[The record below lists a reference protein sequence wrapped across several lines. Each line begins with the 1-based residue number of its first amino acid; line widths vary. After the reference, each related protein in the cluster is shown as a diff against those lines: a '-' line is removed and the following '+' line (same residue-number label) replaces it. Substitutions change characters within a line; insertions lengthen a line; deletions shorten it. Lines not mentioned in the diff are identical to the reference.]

1 MCQQQLG
8 LGFFKSMT
16 VAEQRGCRDL
26 QIHLSA
32 GAQAPQKSL
41 SRPKHNRGPLL
52 AFATVIGLLI
62 AAGLGAPAGYGKP
75 GPMATSA
82 GDIIEEIGR
91 LEQNQDPKCYATAS
105 RLEDFMFGTPLSFE
119 ARADKNLRQA
129 NLLRDIWY
137 RASNVGEVG
146 EAGLLTAADIE
157 AAGAAIIQADR
168 DSSGHWRVQL
178 TGFEPIRINETDK
191 RQYSSIA
198 YSLRALLSVQQDI
211 LLRGEPGFKNLG
223 PDAIQALKDLSDLF
237 TLSVLKVADNAARK
251 ADKREIDPLLLNT
264 VWTSLLS
271 GGEQLQVAP
280 ADNSAVP
287 ADPQEN
293 LRLQNQIIAEKVAS
307 YEAYNQISNALF
319 IRNLQVYFARKRW
332 PGSEDEAA
340 AFTEHFQNGLVAWAA
355 NMYLNSQADAVAA
368 GSVRIAEVNVKRFL
382 DFEMPHV
389 ANLYEDIIYFP
400 DLSSAQRVVI
410 ESYDIDAFR
419 DSGIHWRYLQ
429 FALEE
434 LGGRVAMPA
443 DPFALELLAEAV
455 ANAGVLM
462 LRLAGEV
469 GDRGDRLTVTD
480 LNYAFQ
486 KMIDLR
492 DAHQSAPSETPGS
505 SASRGIVSA
514 GRLQVDTPDHWFDE
528 ITEQSGVDYQ
538 HRSSDWLSR
547 QMRSYLRKDDST
559 GVITI
564 PPAFGGAGIATAD
577 FDNDGFDDLLILGG
591 LGNKMFRN
599 TGNGRFED
607 KTNMAG
613 VAWLRPDG
621 TAGEPRQPLAADL
634 DNDGDQDILITYV
647 NDRHRVYRNEGNWQ
661 FTDVTGESGLG
672 GTGLVGGPATLLDI
686 DNDGL
691 LDLYVT
697 YFGNYLEGVL
707 PTLARRNDNG
717 SPNQLFRNAGNFRF
731 ENITESSGVGDNGWA
746 QTAGHADF
754 DGDGLQD
761 LFSGNDFGINR
772 FYRNN
777 GDSTFTDLGQTLGA
791 RKPSYTMGL
800 TLSDLNQDGQVDFY
814 VSNIVTMNKDQKYVL
829 PNADTP
835 MVLDPEMLA
844 NQRVVEAN
852 DLFLSQRT
860 DGKVTYH
867 LSDAVGRGYSSTGW
881 SWGSEFFDPDLDG
894 DDDLFVL
901 NGMNEYL
908 LYSPENPYYR
918 DPAGEAKDVILP
930 SGVREANVF
939 FLNEN
944 GKLQNRS
951 KQSGLDFSGN
961 SRALVCLDLEG
972 DGDLD
977 LVTLDYHGPL
987 RIFSNTLSQRFGTA
1001 GSRLNRNFQVSLTGA
1016 PDKQVNRDAIGAQV
1030 FLTLADGRRLW
1041 RQLSSTSGYMAVP
1054 PKTLYFG
1061 LGNSYPTALEIH
1073 WPNGRR
1079 QTIELS
1085 REQRLLSVTYD
1096 AS

>member
-1 MCQQQLG
+1 MCLQRLQVSVPKFEAVCELG
-8 LGFFKSMT
+8 LHPCLQIQGKSRGRASRKGLCQTGF
-16 VAEQRGCRDL
+16 QRGL
-26 QIHLSA
+26 IVPFVVTIVL
-32 GAQAPQKSL
+32 
-41 SRPKHNRGPLL
+41 LL
-52 AFATVIGLLI
+52 AAIFN
-62 AAGLGAPAGYGKP
+62 APSGYSAPLSK
-75 GPMATSA
+75 ATSA
-82 GDIIEEIGR
+82 EDIIEEIGR

-119 ARADKNLRQA
+119 ARAEKNLRQA

-137 RASNVGEVG
+137 GASTASEIGES
-146 EAGLLTAADIE
+146 GLLSSADIE
-157 AAGAAIIQADR
+157 AAGAAIIKTDR
-168 DSSGHWRVQL
+168 EITGHWRVML
-178 TGFEPIRINETDK
+178 RGFEPIRINETDK

-198 YSLRALLSVQQDI
+198 YSLRALLSVQQEI
-211 LLRGEPGFKNLG
+211 LLRGDPGFKNLA
-223 PDAIQALKDLSDLF
+223 PDAIQALKNLSDLF
-237 TLSVLKVADNAARK
+237 TLSVLKVADNTARMS
-251 ADKREIDPLLLNT
+251 DQREIDLQLLNS
-264 VWTSLLS
+264 VWTSLL
-271 GGEQLQVAP
+271 GGSEQSEVASP
-280 ADNSAVP
+280 SQRGVP
-287 ADPQEN
+287 AELQEN
-293 LRLQNQIIAEKVAS
+293 LRLQNQVIEEKVAS
-307 YEAYNQISNALF
+307 YLAYNQVSNALF

-332 PGSEDEAA
+332 PASDDKAA
-340 AFTEHFQNGLVAWAA
+340 AFTAQFQNGLVAWAA
-355 NMYLNSQADAVAA
+355 NMYLSAQADAEAS
-368 GSVRIAEVNVKRFL
+368 GSMRIEEINIKRFL
-382 DFEMPHV
+382 DYEMAHE
-389 ANLYEDIIYFP
+389 ANPYEDITYFP
-400 DLSSAQRVVI
+400 ALPSAQQVVI

-419 DSGIHWRYLQ
+419 DSGIHWRFLQ
-429 FALEE
+429 FALDE
-434 LGGRVAMPA
+434 LGDRVAMPA
-443 DPFALELLAEAV
+443 DPFALELLTEAV

-462 LRLAGEV
+462 LRLAGKV
-469 GDRGDRLTVTD
+469 GDRGDRLTLAD

-492 DAHQSAPSETPGS
+492 DANQRAPNELRGGS
-505 SASRGIVSA
+505 TGLGVVSA
-514 GRLQVDTPDHWFDE
+514 GRKQADTLDRWFTE
-528 ITEQSGVDYQ
+528 ITEQSGVDYH

-577 FDNDGFDDLLILGG
+577 FDNDGLDDLLVLGG
-591 LGNKMFRN
+591 LGNKLFRN

-607 KTNMAG
+607 KTKVSG
-613 VAWLRPDG
+613 VGWVRPDG
-621 TAGEPRQPLAADL
+621 TPGEPRQPLAADL

-647 NDRHRVYRNEGNWQ
+647 NDQHRVYRNEGNWQ
-661 FTDVTGESGLG
+661 FSDVTGESGLG
-672 GTGLVGGPATLLDI
+672 GSGLVGGPATLLDI

-717 SPNQLFRNAGNFRF
+717 TPNQLFRNTGNFRF
-731 ENITESSGVGDNGWA
+731 LDITESSGVGDSGWT

-777 GDSTFTDLGQTLGA
+777 GDSSFTDLGETLGA

-814 VSNIVTMNKDQKYVL
+814 VSNIVTLNKDQKYVL
-829 PNADTP
+829 PSADTP
-835 MVLDPEMLA
+835 MVLDPETLS

-852 DLFLSQRT
+852 DLFLSRRT
-860 DGKVTYH
+860 DGSVKYN

-908 LYSPENPYYR
+908 VYSPDNPYYL
-918 DPAGEAKDVILP
+918 DPDGEAKDVVLP
-930 SGVREANVF
+930 TGVRESNVF

-951 KQSGLDFSGN
+951 RQSGLDFSGN
-961 SRALVCLDLEG
+961 SRALIYLDLEG

-977 LVTLDYHGPL
+977 LITLDYHGPL
-987 RIFSNTLSQRFGTA
+987 RIFSNTLAQRFAAA
-1001 GSRLNRNFQVSLTGA
+1001 GSRLNRNFQVSLKG
-1016 PDKQVNRDAIGAQV
+1016 DSKKRVNFDAIGSQV
-1030 FLTLADGRRLW
+1030 ILQLADGRRLW

-1061 LGNSYPTALEIH
+1061 LGDSYPTILEIY

-1079 QTIELS
+1079 QTIELTQ
-1085 REQRLLSVTYD
+1085 EQRVVSVIYD
-1096 AS
+1096 GN

>member
-1 MCQQQLG
+1 MPFLIV
-8 LGFFKSMT
+8 T
-16 VAEQRGCRDL
+16 V
-26 QIHLSA
+26 
-32 GAQAPQKSL
+32 
-41 SRPKHNRGPLL
+41 LL
-52 AFATVIGLLI
+52 FAAVF
-62 AAGLGAPAGYGKP
+62 GAPSGYSASP
-75 GPMATSA
+75 PTATSA

-91 LEQNQDPKCYATAS
+91 LEQDQDPKCYATAS

-119 ARADKNLRQA
+119 ARAEKNLRQA
-129 NLLRDIWY
+129 SLLRDIWY
-137 RASNVGEVG
+137 RASTASEIGES
-146 EAGLLTAADIE
+146 GLLSSADIE
-157 AAGAAIIQADR
+157 AAGAAIIQTDR
-168 DSSGHWRVQL
+168 ERTGHWRVKL
-178 TGFEPIRINETDK
+178 SGFEPIRINKTDK

-198 YSLRALLSVQQDI
+198 YSLRALLSVQQEI
-211 LLRGEPGFKNLG
+211 LLRGEPGFKNLA

-237 TLSVLKVADNAARK
+237 TLSVLKVADNTARMS
-251 ADKREIDPLLLNT
+251 DQREIDLLLLNS
-264 VWTSLLS
+264 VWTSLL
-271 GGEQLQVAP
+271 GGSKQSEVGSPGQRG
-280 ADNSAVP
+280 VP
-287 ADPQEN
+287 TELQEN
-293 LRLQNQIIAEKVAS
+293 LRLQNQIIEEKVAS
-307 YEAYNQISNALF
+307 YLAYNQISKALF

-332 PGSEDEAA
+332 PASDDEAA
-340 AFTEHFQNGLVAWAA
+340 AFTTQFQNGLVAWTA
-355 NMYLNSQADAVAA
+355 NMYLSTQADAEAS
-368 GSVRIAEVNVKRFL
+368 GSARIKEVNIKRFL
-382 DFEMPHV
+382 DFEMAHE
-389 ANLYEDIIYFP
+389 ANPYEDIIYFP
-400 DLSSAQRVVI
+400 ALPSAQQVVV

-429 FALEE
+429 FALDE
-434 LGGRVAMPA
+434 LGERVKMPA
-443 DPFALELLAEAV
+443 DPFALELLTEAV

-469 GDRGDRLTVTD
+469 GDRGDRLSLAD

-492 DAHQSAPSETPGS
+492 DANQRAPNVLRGDSAVRE
-505 SASRGIVSA
+505 IVSA
-514 GRLQVDTPDHWFDE
+514 GRKQPDTSDRWFTE
-528 ITEQSGVDYQ
+528 ITEQSGVNYH

-547 QMRSYLRKDDST
+547 QMRSYLRKNDST

-577 FDNDGFDDLLILGG
+577 FDNDGFDDLLVLSG
-591 LGNKMFRN
+591 LGNKLFRN

-607 KTNMAG
+607 KTKVSG
-613 VAWLRPDG
+613 VGWIRPDG
-621 TAGEPRQPLAADL
+621 TPGEPRQPLAADL
-634 DNDGDQDILITYV
+634 DNDGDQDIFITYV
-647 NDRHRVYRNEGNWQ
+647 NDQHRVYRNEGNWQ
-661 FTDVTGESGLG
+661 FTDVTGESELG

-717 SPNQLFRNAGNFRF
+717 TPNQLFRNTGNFRF
-731 ENITESSGVGDNGWA
+731 ENITESSGIGDSGWA

-777 GDSTFTDLGQTLGA
+777 GDSTFTDLGQTLGT
-791 RKPSYTMGL
+791 RKSSYTMGL
-800 TLSDLNQDGQVDFY
+800 TLSDLNQDGHVDFY

-829 PNADTP
+829 PSADTS

-852 DLFLSQRT
+852 DLFLSQHA
-860 DGKVTYH
+860 DGKMTYH

-908 LYSPENPYYR
+908 LYSPENPYYL
-918 DPAGEAKDVILP
+918 DPKGEAKDVVLP
-930 SGVREANVF
+930 SGVRESNVF

-951 KQSGLDFSGN
+951 RQSGLDFSGN
-961 SRALVCLDLEG
+961 SRAVVYLDLER

-987 RIFSNTLSQRFGTA
+987 RIFSNTLSQRFVTD
-1001 GSRLNRNFQVSLTGA
+1001 GSRLNRNFQISLTGA
-1016 PDKQVNRDAIGAQV
+1016 PEKRVNRDAVGSQV

-1061 LGNSYPTALEIH
+1061 LGDSYPTALEIR

-1085 REQRLLSVTYD
+1085 REQRVVSVIYD

>member
-1 MCQQQLG
+1 MPFMFIVVL
-8 LGFFKSMT
+8 
-16 VAEQRGCRDL
+16 
-26 QIHLSA
+26 
-32 GAQAPQKSL
+32 
-41 SRPKHNRGPLL
+41 LL
-52 AFATVIGLLI
+52 AAVFS
-62 AAGLGAPAGYGKP
+62 APSGYSAP
-75 GPMATSA
+75 PTTATSA

-119 ARADKNLRQA
+119 ARAEKNLRQA
-129 NLLRDIWY
+129 SFLRDIWY
-137 RASNVGEVG
+137 RASTASEIGES
-146 EAGLLTAADIE
+146 GLLSSADIE
-157 AAGAAIIQADR
+157 AAGAAIIKTDR
-168 DSSGHWRVQL
+168 ERTGHWRVTL
-178 TGFEPIRINETDK
+178 SGFEPIRINETDK

-198 YSLRALLSVQQDI
+198 YSLRALLSVQQEI
-211 LLRGEPGFKNLG
+211 LLRGEPGFKNLA

-237 TLSVLKVADNAARK
+237 TLSVLKVADNTARMS
-251 ADKREIDPLLLNT
+251 DQREIDLLLLNS
-264 VWTSLLS
+264 VWTSLL
-271 GGEQLQVAP
+271 GGSEQFVAAPPGQRGLP
-280 ADNSAVP
+280 AELK
-287 ADPQEN
+287 EN
-293 LRLQNQIIAEKVAS
+293 LRLQNQIIEEKVAS
-307 YEAYNQISNALF
+307 YLEYNQISNALF

-332 PGSEDEAA
+332 PASDDEAT
-340 AFTEHFQNGLVAWAA
+340 AFTTQFQNGLVAWTA
-355 NMYLNSQADAVAA
+355 NMYLSTQADAEAS
-368 GSVRIAEVNVKRFL
+368 GSMRIEEVNIKRFL
-382 DFEMPHV
+382 DFEMPHE
-389 ANLYEDIIYFP
+389 ANPYEDIIYFP
-400 DLSSAQRVVI
+400 ALPSAQQVVI

-429 FALEE
+429 FALNE
-434 LGGRVAMPA
+434 LGERVAMPA
-443 DPFALELLAEAV
+443 DPFALELLTEAV

-469 GDRGDRLTVTD
+469 GDRGDRLTLAD

-492 DAHQSAPSETPGS
+492 DANQRAPNELQSD
-505 SASRGIVSA
+505 SAVRGVVSA
-514 GRLQVDTPDHWFDE
+514 GRKQTETPDRWFTE
-528 ITEQSGVDYQ
+528 ITEQSGVDYH

-547 QMRSYLRKDDST
+547 QMRSYLQKDNST

-577 FDNDGFDDLLILGG
+577 FDNDGFDDLLVLGG
-591 LGNKMFRN
+591 LGNKLFRN

-607 KTNMAG
+607 KTKVSG
-613 VAWLRPDG
+613 VGWIRPDG
-621 TAGEPRQPLAADL
+621 TPGEPRQPLAADL

-647 NDRHRVYRNEGNWQ
+647 NDQHRVYRNEGNWQ

-691 LDLYVT
+691 LDLYMT

-717 SPNQLFRNAGNFRF
+717 SPNQLFRNIGNFRF

-829 PNADTP
+829 PSADSP
-835 MVLDPEMLA
+835 MVLDPETLA

-852 DLFLSQRT
+852 DLFLSRRS
-860 DGKVTYH
+860 DARVTYH

-908 LYSPENPYYR
+908 LYSPENPYYL
-918 DPAGEAKDVILP
+918 DPDGEAKDVILP
-930 SGVREANVF
+930 SGVRESNVF

-951 KQSGLDFSGN
+951 RQSGLNFSGN
-961 SRALVCLDLEG
+961 SRALIYIDLEG

-987 RIFSNTLSQRFGTA
+987 RIFSNTLSQRFGAA
-1001 GSRLNRNFQVSLTGA
+1001 GSRLKRNFQVSLTGS
-1016 PDKQVNRDAIGAQV
+1016 PEKRVNLDAIGSQV
-1030 FLTLADGRRLW
+1030 FLNLADGRRLW

-1054 PKTLYFG
+1054 PKTLFFG
-1061 LGNSYPTALEIH
+1061 LGDSYPTALEIH
-1073 WPNGRR
+1073 WPNGHR
-1079 QTIELS
+1079 QTIELT
-1085 REQRLLSVTYD
+1085 REQRVVSETYD

>member
-1 MCQQQLG
+1 VPFLIV
-8 LGFFKSMT
+8 T
-16 VAEQRGCRDL
+16 V
-26 QIHLSA
+26 
-32 GAQAPQKSL
+32 
-41 SRPKHNRGPLL
+41 LL
-52 AFATVIGLLI
+52 FAAVF
-62 AAGLGAPAGYGKP
+62 GAPSGYSASP
-75 GPMATSA
+75 PTATSA

-91 LEQNQDPKCYATAS
+91 LEQDQDPKCYATAS

-119 ARADKNLRQA
+119 ARAEKNLRQA
-129 NLLRDIWY
+129 SLLRDIWY
-137 RASNVGEVG
+137 RASTASEIGES
-146 EAGLLTAADIE
+146 GLLSSADIE
-157 AAGAAIIQADR
+157 AAGAAIIQTDR
-168 DSSGHWRVQL
+168 ERTGHWRVKL
-178 TGFEPIRINETDK
+178 SGFEPIRINKTDK

-198 YSLRALLSVQQDI
+198 YSLRALLSVQQEI
-211 LLRGEPGFKNLG
+211 LLRGEPGFKNLA

-237 TLSVLKVADNAARK
+237 TLSVLKVADNTARMS
-251 ADKREIDPLLLNT
+251 DQREIDLLLLNS
-264 VWTSLLS
+264 VWTSLL
-271 GGEQLQVAP
+271 GGSKQSEVGSPGQRG
-280 ADNSAVP
+280 VP
-287 ADPQEN
+287 TELQEN
-293 LRLQNQIIAEKVAS
+293 LRLQNQIIEEKVAS
-307 YEAYNQISNALF
+307 YLAYNQISKALF

-332 PGSEDEAA
+332 PASDDEAA
-340 AFTEHFQNGLVAWAA
+340 AFTTQFQNGLVAWTA
-355 NMYLNSQADAVAA
+355 NMYLSTQADAEAS
-368 GSVRIAEVNVKRFL
+368 GSARIKEVNIKRFL
-382 DFEMPHV
+382 DFEMAHE
-389 ANLYEDIIYFP
+389 ANPYEDIIYFP
-400 DLSSAQRVVI
+400 ALPSAQQVVV

-429 FALEE
+429 FALDE
-434 LGGRVAMPA
+434 LGERVKMPA
-443 DPFALELLAEAV
+443 DPFALELLTEAV

-469 GDRGDRLTVTD
+469 GDRGDRLSLAD

-492 DAHQSAPSETPGS
+492 DANQRAPNVLRGDSAVRE
-505 SASRGIVSA
+505 IVSA
-514 GRLQVDTPDHWFDE
+514 GRKQPDTSDRWFTE
-528 ITEQSGVDYQ
+528 ITEQSGVNYH

-547 QMRSYLRKDDST
+547 QMRSYLRKNDST

-577 FDNDGFDDLLILGG
+577 FDNDGFDDLLVLSG
-591 LGNKMFRN
+591 LGNKLFRN

-607 KTNMAG
+607 KTKVSG
-613 VAWLRPDG
+613 VGWIRPDG
-621 TAGEPRQPLAADL
+621 TPGEPRQPLAADL
-634 DNDGDQDILITYV
+634 DNDGDQDIFITYV
-647 NDRHRVYRNEGNWQ
+647 NDQHRVYRNEGNWQ
-661 FTDVTGESGLG
+661 FTDVTGESELG

-717 SPNQLFRNAGNFRF
+717 TPNQLFRNTGNFRF
-731 ENITESSGVGDNGWA
+731 ENITESSGIGDSGWA

-777 GDSTFTDLGQTLGA
+777 GDSTFTDLGQTLGT
-791 RKPSYTMGL
+791 RKSSYTMGL
-800 TLSDLNQDGQVDFY
+800 TLSDLNQDGHVDFY

-829 PNADTP
+829 PSADTS

-852 DLFLSQRT
+852 DLFLSQHA
-860 DGKVTYH
+860 DGKMTYH

-908 LYSPENPYYR
+908 LYSPENPYYL
-918 DPAGEAKDVILP
+918 DPKGEAKDVVLP
-930 SGVREANVF
+930 SGVRESNVF

-951 KQSGLDFSGN
+951 RQSGLDFSGN
-961 SRALVCLDLEG
+961 SRAVVYLDLER

-987 RIFSNTLSQRFGTA
+987 RIFSNTLSQRFVTD
-1001 GSRLNRNFQVSLTGA
+1001 GSRLNRNFQISLTGA
-1016 PDKQVNRDAIGAQV
+1016 PEKRVNRDAVGSQV

-1061 LGNSYPTALEIH
+1061 LGDSYPTALEIR

-1085 REQRLLSVTYD
+1085 REQRVVSVIYD